1 MNTFVHIC
9 KLSLG
14 HSLFIFA
21 KGFPSQYRFRLL
33 SQKDTS
39 VLLLQSRT
47 NGIQCYSCSP
57 LFHRLR
63 ESITIQKKNL
73 FFQNMPDKC
82 RFSLL
87 SKTLLFFLVLVLD
100 KKRDLSM
107 SFAKLSIHIFKP
119 NFPIFRTHFLL
130 VPLIYPHLLS
140 FS

>member
-21 KGFPSQYRFRLL
+21 KGFPSQQRFRLL

-63 ESITIQKKNL
+63 ESITIQKKKICFSKTCRISAHFLSSPKL
-73 FFQNMPDKC
+73 FFSFLFLSQIKREISP
-82 RFSLL
+82 FPLL
-87 SKTLLFFLVLVLD
+87 
-100 KKRDLSM
+100 
-107 SFAKLSIHIFKP
+107 
-119 NFPIFRTHFLL
+119 NFPSIFLSQIFPSSAHTFFQFL
-130 VPLIYPHLLS
+130 
-140 FS
+140 